1 MFFQDR
7 VASHAKCSR
16 KRAGGPAGLCLFRN
30 PPHSGFVAVK
40 ECSQLSPEELGWNM
54 VHREG
59 QRSLQGDPLC
69 FSSQWA
75 TKKGGRGKE
84 REKKGLGGWVR
95 EQRVGG
101 GLTE

>member
-1 MFFQDR
+1 MFQKKGWGTR
-7 VASHAKCSR
+7 RPVPLQES
-16 KRAGGPAGLCLFRN
+16 
-30 PPHSGFVAVK
+30 PPHTHSGFVVVK
-40 ECSQLSPEELGWNM
+40 ECSQLSPEELGWNL
-54 VHREG
+54 VHGKG

-84 REKKGLGGWVR
+84 REKGLGGWVR